1 MDLIPKKKGIIDWIK
16 KKTEDKPVTR
26 EQIEQLKMK
35 VVKERLE
42 ADIAESKAIKHKAQ
56 TSKSM
61 DTLNALFGP
70 MSTSSDYQRH
80 EDSEEKKK
88 LRRDTL
94 GF

>member
-1 MDLIPKKKGIIDWIK
+1 MDLVPKKKGIIDWIK

-26 EQIEQLKMK
+26 EEIEQLKMK

-56 TSKSM
+56 KSKSM
-61 DTLNALFGP
+61 DTLSALFGP
-70 MSTSSDYQRH
+70 MDVSSDYQRH
-80 EDSEEKKK
+80 EDSEAKKK